1 MKPQKTIAVILHP
14 IVIPTIGVLLYF
26 LWIPHQIQKTQQLI
40 ILGLIFVAT
49 YLIPLC
55 TLFVLKSLK
64 RIHSFEVATIKE
76 RKIPLFLMILLFAVL
91 GNNLANLSIFR
102 DFSLLFY
109 GATYAL
115 ISVYFLFIVKL
126 KTSLH
131 LLAIGMLVGFFLA
144 LAAVYSISVLP
155 IIIILILLSGLLASA
170 RLQVEAHSP
179 KEIYTGFFI
188 GVFSQ
193 IIVFLL

>member
-1 MKPQKTIAVILHP
+1 
-14 IVIPTIGVLLYF
+14 
-26 LWIPHQIQKTQQLI
+26 
-40 ILGLIFVAT
+40 VAT
-49 YLIPLC
+49 YFIPLC

-76 RKIPLFLMILLFAVL
+76 RKIPLFLMILLFAIL

-115 ISVYFLFIVKL
+115 ISVYFLFIIKL

-144 LAAVYSISVLP
+144 LAAVHSISVLP

-170 RLQVEAHSP
+170 RLEVEAHSP